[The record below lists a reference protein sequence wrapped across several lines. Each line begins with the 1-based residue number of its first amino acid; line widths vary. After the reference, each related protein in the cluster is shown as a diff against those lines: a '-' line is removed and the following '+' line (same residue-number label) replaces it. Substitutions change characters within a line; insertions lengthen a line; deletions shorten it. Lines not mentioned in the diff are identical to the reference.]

1 MNDVRVNGTI
11 VVVAEEAAG
20 SPDEAY
26 VKFVQE
32 LYAGLARIRLTML
45 LAGGEWLGT
54 GGSRSGRA
62 QRRLRRLLGS
72 EYRRQLREWDP
83 EIVVYCS
90 RSSVTPGA
98 LLRARMLRRLT
109 PSASLVMVGLQPREI
124 GGVAALAAGM
134 LWPDLILVST
144 EAERRRLVALGA
156 PTELVWGGV
165 DLASFRA
172 PVPGERQA
180 LRRKWRIDGDQRVLL
195 HVGHLMPG
203 RNLEALLPLAAEPKT
218 TVVVVASS
226 IHGPDSDRLATTLTD
241 VHVRLVTG
249 YQPDVGEVYRLADC
263 YVFTPTSTDHAVA
276 MPLSVIEAFASD
288 LPVVSMRFG
297 ALEERFGD
305 SPGLRLVDDP
315 GGISAAVA
323 DVLADPASTQA
334 LAADY
339 SWDAVARRVLGL
351 AQMATIAEVDLRR
364 SGQAPPPQ

>member
-1 MNDVRVNGTI
+1 MNDAIVNGTI

-32 LYAGLARIRLTML
+32 LHAGLARIRLTML
-45 LAGGEWLGT
+45 LAGGEMRA
-54 GGSRSGRA
+54 GGGPGRE
-62 QRRLRRLLGS
+62 QMRLRRLLGS
-72 EYRRQLREWDP
+72 EYRRQLRQWDP
-83 EIVVYCS
+83 AIVVYCS

-98 LLRARMLRRLT
+98 LLRARMLCRLA
-109 PSASLVMVGLQPREI
+109 PMASLVMVGLQPREL
-124 GGVAALAAGM
+124 GGVAAFAAGM
-134 LWPDLILVST
+134 LWPDLVLVST
-144 EAERRRLVALGA
+144 EAERRRLAALGA
-156 PTELVWGGV
+156 RSELVWGGV

-172 PVPGERQA
+172 PAPGERQA
-180 LRRKWRIDGDQRVLL
+180 LRRKWNIDDDQRVLL

-203 RNLEALLPLAAEPKT
+203 RNLKALLPLAAEPKT

-226 IHGPDSDRLATTLTD
+226 IHGPDSDHLATTLTEA
-241 VHVRLVTG
+241 HVRLVTG
-249 YQPDVGEVYRLADC
+249 YQPHVEDVYRLADC

-315 GGISAAVA
+315 GDISAAVA
-323 DVLADPASTQA
+323 DVLAERASTQA

-351 AQMATIAEVDLRR
+351 AQKATLAEVDLRP
-364 SGQAPPPQ
+364 SGQAPPAQ